1 MSNAEAME
9 ATAAGGPPPAFSRLR
24 WAVIGFAFLATVLN
38 YIDRQT
44 LSVLAPTL
52 RQECGITDAQYGLII
67 SAFLGAY
74 TVSNGI
80 SGAFVDR
87 VGTKIGYAVFVLW
100 WSVSSMLHAFARGPW
115 SLGTFRLLLGVG
127 EAGNWPAAVKI
138 VSEWFPPQERTL
150 AAGLFN
156 SGAAIGAVVAAPLVA
171 FLALHGGWRSAFVLT
186 GSLGFLWLA
195 GWWRLYR
202 APEPAAAPARP
213 PPVPIRRLVRTRFVA
228 VFTLSKIFMDP
239 IWYFYIFWIPKYL
252 ASVFHFTLADI
263 GRTAWIPFATADAG
277 NLLGGLVTGWMIRH
291 GVPVALARKGSA
303 VMFGLLMTAAIPA
316 IFAGTSA
323 QAIAWISIATLG
335 YTGYTANT
343 LAFPAEVFP
352 PEAVGSIWGLASMG
366 AGFGGMVFASL
377 SGWMIERHGYVP
389 VFIGYGL
396 LPLVGL
402 TLIGVG
408 LGRLDRDPR
417 FGAAA
422 AAR

>member
-1 MSNAEAME
+1 MSAPEAIP
-9 ATAAGGPPPAFSRLR
+9 AVGGPRPAYSRLR
-24 WAVIGFAFLATVLN
+24 WVIIGFAFLATVLN

-52 RQECGITDAQYGLII
+52 RTDCGITDAQYGLII

-74 TVSNGI
+74 TLSNGI

-87 VGTKIGYAVFVLW
+87 VGTKIGYAIFVLW
-100 WSVSSMLHAFARGPW
+100 WSISAMLHAFARGPW
-115 SLGTFRLLLGVG
+115 SLGAFRMLLGVG

-150 AAGLFN
+150 AAGVFN

-171 FLALHGGWRSAFVLT
+171 FLAIHSGWRIAFVIT
-186 GSLGFLWLA
+186 GSLGFLWLL
-195 GWWRLYR
+195 GWWRVYR
-202 APEPAAAPARP
+202 SPAPDRAIPRPA
-213 PPVPIRRLVRTRFVA
+213 PVPVRRLVRTRFVA
-228 VFTLSKIFMDP
+228 MFTLSKIFIDP
-239 IWYFYIFWIPKYL
+239 VWYFYIFWIPKYL
-252 ASVFHFTLADI
+252 NSVFNFTLEDI

-291 GVPVALARKGSA
+291 GVPVPLARKGSA

-316 IFAGTSA
+316 IFAATPA
-323 QAIAWISIATLG
+323 HAITWISIATLG

-352 PEAVGSIWGLASMG
+352 QEAVGSIWGLASMG

-389 VFIGYGL
+389 VFIVYGV
-396 LPLVGL
+396 LPLVGIA
-402 TLIGVG
+402 LIV
-408 LGRLDRDPR
+408 LAIGRLERDPR
-417 FGAAA
+417 FATAATA
-422 AAR
+422 P